1 MSNECLPPKQDR
13 ALSLTVLACLKVY
26 QQLAQSSRSTS
37 RMTHNQWYE
46 YCRVLV
52 VEELRTMGIAD
63 PELSLKQRGQ
73 IGSGMLDTVVSRF
86 MQSISEIYHT
96 QTASP
101 LDHIVRT
108 PSHIDDIVRT
118 PSPDHI
124 VRTQCPACISVLGA
138 MAAQEI
144 LKAVTHMYIPINQFF
159 MFQALDALEE
169 RNIPPNDNIIETT
182 NKILSKT
189 SKKPI
194 KMNKKT
200 SKLPFGNNIPYNNE
214 IMNELRSMKVFIVGA
229 GAIGCEL
236 LKNFALLGVGIGRNH
251 TKTMTINGNKHDNP
265 VKRRDKSIQ
274 RESLWSTDQLQ
285 DGGIIITDMDC
296 IERSNLNRQ
305 LLFR

>member
-1 MSNECLPPKQDR
+1 
-13 ALSLTVLACLKVY
+13 
-26 QQLAQSSRSTS
+26 
-37 RMTHNQWYE
+37 MTHNQWYE
-46 YCRVLV
+46 YWRVLV

-73 IGSGMLDTVVSRF
+73 IGSDMLDTVVSRF
-86 MQSISEIYHT
+86 MQSIPEIHYT
-96 QTASP
+96 KTSSP
-101 LDHIVRT
+101 LDQIVRS
-108 PSHIDDIVRT
+108 PSPIDDIVRT

-159 MFQALDALEE
+159 VFQALDALEE
-169 RNIPPNDNIIETT
+169 RNTPQNDNIIKTT

-189 SKKPI
+189 SKNPI
-194 KMNKKT
+194 KINKKT
-200 SKLPFGNNIPYNNE
+200 SRLPFENNIPYNND
-214 IMNELRSMKVFIVGA
+214 IMNELKSMKIFIVGA

-251 TKTMTINGNKHDNP
+251 TKTMTINGNKHENT
-265 VKRRDKSIQ
+265 VQRRDKSIQ
-274 RESLWSTDQLQ
+274 RDGLWSTDQLQ